1 MAAELSEKQKEGQKG
16 KISVEPPAQ
25 HTPFNPG
32 GSILAPPSHGEYLT
46 AEFLHSSIAFIA

>member
-1 MAAELSEKQKEGQKG
+1 MLSEEQNGNQKN

-25 HTPFNPG
+25 HTPFNPN
-32 GSILAPPSHGEYLT
+32 GSIPAPPSHGEYLT